1 MNKIETDEWK
11 ERYIERYA
19 ERDRICKKCGHPEGM
34 HYWNGSGNDMYAG
47 FNTCLVDGCH
57 CVYDEKN
64 MEEVVIKESV
74 EDEIGFISQ
83 LLFEKYEQGRASLFR
98 EIKMEALRAGDLY
111 KWVENKQLEISESLE
126 DENEHIKTHKKFL
139 KLAEK
144 QEGWKEELRFTYG
157 HLYYQNEEGEFC
169 QIVNEIDDLIDFI
182 SKLLKEKTFSKEELN
197 RLSIWSGDVGSFGVV
212 SDEDAELINKIYKLL
227 DGEKENE

>member
-1 MNKIETDEWK
+1 MKNIEKLALIDKIKLMEAAIILADFWEVTPSKLVAFVCLVTKPEKMEEWNKIAEEFQEFNK
-11 ERYIERYA
+11 MGIE
-19 ERDRICKKCGHPEGM
+19 E
-34 HYWNGSGNDMYAG
+34 
-47 FNTCLVDGCH
+47 
-57 CVYDEKN
+57 
-64 MEEVVIKESV
+64 
-74 EDEIGFISQ
+74 
-83 LLFEKYEQGRASLFR
+83 RASKLG
-98 EIKMEALRAGDLY
+98 IKL
-111 KWVENKQLEISESLE
+111 LE

-144 QEGWKEELRFTYG
+144 QEEWEEELRFTYG